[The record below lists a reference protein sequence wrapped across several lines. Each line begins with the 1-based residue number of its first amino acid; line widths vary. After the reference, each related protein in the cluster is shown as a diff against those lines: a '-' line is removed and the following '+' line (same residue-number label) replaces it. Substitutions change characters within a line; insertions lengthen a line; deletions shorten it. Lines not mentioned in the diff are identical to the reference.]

1 MRINETGTMDFMHD
15 RLEDGRAIR
24 LLNVLDDFNR
34 EGLAIEVDF
43 SLPGERVVQTL
54 ERIIAWRGEPKAIRG
69 DNGPEYLSTVLV
81 TWAKQHNIKLDYIQP
96 GKPQQNAC
104 VERYNRTVRYDWLN
118 QYFFESIDQ
127 VRSFATRCGRSPT
140 SPKQTAPPASYQAA
154 TFWITLRRSAKKST
168 RFQPR

>member
-54 ERIIAWRGEPKAIRG
+54 ERIIEWRGEPKAIRG

-118 QYFFESIDQ
+118 QYLFESIDQ
-127 VRSFATRCGRSPT
+127 VRSFATRWLWTYNNERPNIGLG
-140 SPKQTAPPASYQAA
+140 A
-154 TFWITLRRSAKKST
+154 IT
-168 RFQPR
+168 PRHKLAMVA